1 MNNTKIDEDHID
13 KLYETIAKLSNKN
26 DVKEFFE
33 DLCTIREIVDMSK
46 RLESAYLL
54 YDGLTYQEVTK
65 MTGLSSATLARVNKC
80 INYGAGG
87 YKKLLNKK
95 KEK

>member
-1 MNNTKIDEDHID
+1 MDKESKHID
-13 KLYETIAKLSNKN
+13 SVNKLYDVILSLKSKDDIKN
-26 DVKEFFE
+26 FFE
-33 DLCTIREIVDMSK
+33 DLCTIREINDMSK

-54 YDGLTYQEVTK
+54 KKGLTYQEVTK

-87 YKKLLNKK
+87 YAKLLK